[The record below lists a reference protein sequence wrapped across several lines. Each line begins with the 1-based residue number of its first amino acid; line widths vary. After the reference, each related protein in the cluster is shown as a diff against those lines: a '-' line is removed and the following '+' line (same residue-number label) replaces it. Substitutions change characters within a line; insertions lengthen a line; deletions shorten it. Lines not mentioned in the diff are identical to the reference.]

1 MQSQF
6 SNNRGLVTELVTDE
20 KFVYAMPGFTKNITG
35 LLLGKL
41 MGKYRIGYRWYRDKF
56 FLVQYAIYAV

>member
-6 SNNRGLVTELVTDE
+6 SNNRGLVTDE
-20 KFVYAMPGFTKNITG
+20 KFVYATPGFTENITG

-41 MGKYRIGYRWYRDKF
+41 MGKYRMDIGDT
-56 FLVQYAIYAV
+56 VISSS

>member
-41 MGKYRIGYRWYRDKF
+41 MGKYRIGYR
-56 FLVQYAIYAV
+56 